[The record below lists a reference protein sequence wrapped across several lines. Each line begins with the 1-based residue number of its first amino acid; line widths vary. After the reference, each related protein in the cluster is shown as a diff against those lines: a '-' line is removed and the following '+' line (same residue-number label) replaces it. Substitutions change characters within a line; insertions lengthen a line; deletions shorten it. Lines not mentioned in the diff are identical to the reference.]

1 MFGKDFKVLQIPMDS
16 IYKAIGK
23 YEVFYAHEKNGIL
36 EYEILD
42 KLFGQPS
49 PANWDDSEYAYLMR
63 EKSSKLLQK
72 MIEANVI
79 KLMEDR

>member
-1 MFGKDFKVLQIPMDS
+1 MFGKEFKVLKIPMNAIYQS
-16 IYKAIGK
+16 IGN

-49 PANWDDSEYAYLMR
+49 PANWDDSSYAKLMR
-63 EKSSKLLQK
+63 SIASDELKRLVSEGI
-72 MIEANVI
+72 IEII
-79 KLMEDR
+79 K

>member
-1 MFGKDFKVLQIPMDS
+1 MFGKEFKVLKIPMDA
-16 IYKAIGK
+16 IYQSIGK

-49 PANWDDSEYAYLMR
+49 PANWDESSYAKLIRSIASDELKRLVSEGI
-63 EKSSKLLQK
+63 
-72 MIEANVI
+72 IEII
-79 KLMEDR
+79 K